1 MNYEHSFDNKE
12 HPMAIELEQ
21 HKIVQPF
28 LNYIHSSYNKGQVF
42 LDYKNVSQYPSDE
55 VKLCAIKLHSQ
66 TRTAG
71 YDERMILK

>member
-28 LNYIHSSYNKGQVF
+28 LNYIHSSHNKGQVF
-42 LDYKNVSQYPSDE
+42 LDYKNVS
-55 VKLCAIKLHSQ
+55 
-66 TRTAG
+66 
-71 YDERMILK
+71 